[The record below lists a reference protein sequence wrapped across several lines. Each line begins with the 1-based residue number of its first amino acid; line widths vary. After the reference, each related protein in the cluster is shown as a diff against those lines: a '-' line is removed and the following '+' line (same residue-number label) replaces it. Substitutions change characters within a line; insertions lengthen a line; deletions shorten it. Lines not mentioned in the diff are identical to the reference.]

1 MGLSPSLLRCVLTRT
16 LCPHSASPRIF
27 IDMSR
32 ENPYLLVAGGG
43 GGGEGRDPRERRR
56 TDVVAYF
63 IDASRLKLH
72 PSFAETCGTM
82 LML

>member
-43 GGGEGRDPRERRR
+43 GGRGGEGSKGEKK
-56 TDVVAYF
+56 Y
-63 IDASRLKLH
+63 
-72 PSFAETCGTM
+72 
-82 LML
+82 